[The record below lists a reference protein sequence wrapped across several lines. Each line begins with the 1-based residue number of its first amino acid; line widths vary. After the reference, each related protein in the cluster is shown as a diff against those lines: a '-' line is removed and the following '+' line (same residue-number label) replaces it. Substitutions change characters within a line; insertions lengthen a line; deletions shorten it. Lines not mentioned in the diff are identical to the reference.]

1 MPDFCGL
8 YAAFRLC
15 LGLPRDGMRSGSKR
29 KTYLWIRRSV
39 VRVHPAVP
47 NYKDKSV
54 DCVRGLKPL
63 TVTPGAELLCGQH
76 RDGCIEHF
84 GWRTDNLDLFAVAQ
98 FLSDRGF
105 GEVGLPVQEACGRV
119 SNPGWHA
126 HDRRRIGAGA
136 IADIRR
142 YGGRADQDE
151 GR

>member
-1 MPDFCGL
+1 
-8 YAAFRLC
+8 
-15 LGLPRDGMRSGSKR
+15 MRSGSKR

-76 RDGCIEHF
+76 RDGRIEHF
-84 GWRTDNLDLFAVAQ
+84 GWRADNLDLFAVAQ

-105 GEVGLPVQEACGRV
+105 GEVGLPVQEASGRV
-119 SNPGWHA
+119 SKPGRHA
-126 HDRRRIGAGA
+126 HNRRGHGSSA
-136 IADIRR
+136 ITPISRLARFGYTTTYFRSEEHTSELQSRQYIVCRL
-142 YGGRADQDE
+142 
-151 GR
+151 